1 MTDWEGDWT
10 PGTAADL
17 AEDAMRLGMRM
28 SARGVLRHVEVGLLA
43 PPVRRKTTQRGS
55 DMAVFPPTQRRLFYE
70 INKAKIR
77 SPLAKVPHHT
87 MVPVVL
93 KVWLEYD
100 GVVTDGQARRALRTH
115 ALKTGFSSG
124 PRRSNTVAQ
133 VIGQV
138 ASPQATGAQLQAA
151 KMCLVAGERSRNP
164 DWDIVAEVL
173 YSVANPWRSR
183 GCPIEIAFGP
193 PQAPMTTDH
202 MVASWESTWST
213 TQRLESESVPVP
225 LLRRVRDIHRED
237 WAEYL
242 RLRPQ
247 LQADAGSRAGMFT
260 LPEDPEVLARQQVN
274 GFVSSL
280 AGDLGLIRDAAQRA
294 EARRRRR

>member
-17 AEDAMRLGMRM
+17 AEDAMRLGLKM

-87 MVPVVL
+87 VVPVVL
-93 KVWLEYD
+93 NVWLEYD

-115 ALKTGFSSG
+115 ALKTGFNSA

-138 ASPQATGAQLQAA
+138 ASPQATGAQLRAA
-151 KMCLVAGERSRNP
+151 KKCLVDGEMSRNP
-164 DWDIVAEVL
+164 DWDTVAEVL
-173 YSVANPWRSR
+173 HAVANPWRSR

-193 PQAPMTTDH
+193 PQAPMTTDQ
-202 MVASWESTWST
+202 MVASWEATWSA
-213 TQRLESESVPVP
+213 TQRLEYESVPEP
-225 LLRRVRDIHRED
+225 ILHRVRDMHRED

-242 RLRPQ
+242 RARPH
-247 LQADAGSRAGMFT
+247 LQAGAGSRAAAFD
-260 LPEDPEVLARQQVN
+260 LPDDHEVHARQQVN
-274 GFVSSL
+274 GFVTIL
-280 AGDLGLIRDAAQRA
+280 AANLNLIRPAVQRA
-294 EARRRRR
+294 EARWRRR

>member
-1 MTDWEGDWT
+1 MTDWEGGWT

-70 INKAKIR
+70 INKSKIR

-151 KMCLVAGERSRNP
+151 KMCLVAGERSRDP

-193 PQAPMTTDH
+193 PQAPMTTDQ

-213 TQRLESESVPVP
+213 TQRLQSESVPEP

-247 LQADAGSRAGMFT
+247 LQTNAGSRTGMFT
-260 LPEDPEVLARQQVN
+260 LAEDPEVLARQQVN

>member
-10 PGTAADL
+10 PGTAVDL
-17 AEDAMRLGMRM
+17 AEDAMRLGLKMK
-28 SARGVLRHVEVGLLA
+28 ARGVLRHVEVGLLA

-55 DMAVFPPTQRRLFYE
+55 DMAVFPPEQRRLFYE

-87 MVPVVL
+87 LVPVVL
-93 KVWLEYD
+93 NVWLEHD
-100 GVVTDGQARRALRTH
+100 GVVTDGQARRALKTH

-124 PRRSNTVAQ
+124 PRRSSTVAR

-151 KMCLVAGERSRNP
+151 KKCLVDGERSRNP
-164 DWDIVAEVL
+164 DWDTVAEVL

-193 PQAPMTTDH
+193 PQAPMTTDQ
-202 MVASWESTWST
+202 MVASWEATWSA
-213 TQRLESESVPVP
+213 TQRLEFESVPEPV
-225 LLRRVRDIHRED
+225 LRRVRDMHRED

-242 RLRPQ
+242 QRRPQ
-247 LQADAGSRAGMFT
+247 LQADAGSRADLFA
-260 LPEDPEVLARQQVN
+260 LPEDPEMRARQQVN
-274 GFVSSL
+274 GFVTVL
-280 AGDLGLIRDAAQRA
+280 AGNLGLIRGAVQRA
-294 EARRRRR
+294 EARRQRR

>member
-1 MTDWEGDWT
+1 MTDWEGDWK

-17 AEDAMRLGMRM
+17 AEDARRLGMKM

-43 PPVRRKTTQRGS
+43 PPLRRKTTQHGS

-138 ASPQATGAQLQAA
+138 ASPEATAAQLQAA
-151 KMCLVAGERSRNP
+151 KMCLVEGERSRNP

-193 PQAPMTTDH
+193 PQAPMTTDQ
-202 MVASWESTWST
+202 MVASWESTWSA
-213 TQRLESESVPVP
+213 TQRLEFESVSEPF
-225 LLRRVRDIHRED
+225 LRRVRDIHRED

-247 LQADAGSRAGMFT
+247 LQADAGSRADMFT
-260 LPEDPEVLARQQVN
+260 LPGDPEVHARQQVN

-280 AGDLGLIRDAAQRA
+280 AGNLGLSRDAAQRA